1 MENIE
6 IKNVLLKEYIQ
17 TCLNKD
23 NINKKDLE
31 EIKEIILD
39 SKDIIGEYNKV
50 YMDEITLFNNLEE
63 ITIKNLGITNEN
75 MKLLKKIKKISFIN
89 CEVNGIKNLEN
100 TTELIINNTEI
111 WDFESIQNLK
121 KLEILKLIN
130 IEINNYD
137 FIEKL
142 NNLKELAIE
151 NVLGFSLEKIDMPL
165 NIKKIS
171 FFGIDKLDL
180 KIISKYKNLEEI
192 SVDQKDVEKI
202 KEELNELKKQNVKIL
217 LNDL

>member
-192 SVDQKDVEKI
+192 SVDKKDVEKI

>member
-75 MKLLKKIKKISFIN
+75 MKLLKKIKK
-89 CEVNGIKNLEN
+89 
-100 TTELIINNTEI
+100 
-111 WDFESIQNLK
+111 
-121 KLEILKLIN
+121 
-130 IEINNYD
+130 
-137 FIEKL
+137 
-142 NNLKELAIE
+142 
-151 NVLGFSLEKIDMPL
+151 
-165 NIKKIS
+165 
-171 FFGIDKLDL
+171 
-180 KIISKYKNLEEI
+180 
-192 SVDQKDVEKI
+192 
-202 KEELNELKKQNVKIL
+202 
-217 LNDL
+217 